1 MRDALARTQ
10 TLTLTL
16 TLALTLAL
24 APALTLTRPF
34 THDEGACYA
43 PEALRR
49 ATLLVHWGRT
59 QRHPNGS
66 SEYHLWRVKPWA
78 TQMYGWQRCYDPCK
92 DLVPGEIQGRS
103 RGDAW
108 EI

>member
-1 MRDALARTQ
+1 VRGAYPYWNRSGGSDHLW
-10 TLTLTL
+10 
-16 TLALTLAL
+16 
-24 APALTLTRPF
+24 PF

-78 TQMYGWQRCYDPCK
+78 THMYGWQRCYDPCK
-92 DLVPGEIQGRS
+92 DLVPGEI
-103 RGDAW
+103 
-108 EI
+108 